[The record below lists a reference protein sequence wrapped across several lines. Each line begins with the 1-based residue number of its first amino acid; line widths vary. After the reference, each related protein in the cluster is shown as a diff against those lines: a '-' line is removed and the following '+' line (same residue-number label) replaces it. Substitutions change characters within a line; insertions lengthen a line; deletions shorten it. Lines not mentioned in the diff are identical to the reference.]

1 MPLSNEIKSKE
12 SKGYHRMLIIKP
24 LIHSF
29 VEIVSELD
37 MPVSESITGQC
48 RAPQKGYDMHL
59 PSKESLTISHEH
71 REYMVLDKRPRNQIR
86 EENQHSFK
94 GIVQGLEYRL
104 VLAERLSNR
113 GVDYEDLPLCWRES
127 IFINWANWP
136 ELGDK
141 RGFYAEGSRGDVA
154 RLFWDTTGGQQLCVG
169 PQYGSIFK

>member
-1 MPLSNEIKSKE
+1 MPLSSEIKSKE

-94 GIVQGLEYRL
+94 GIVQGLENRL
-104 VLAERLSNR
+104 ATSAERLSHA
-113 GVDYEDLPLCWRES
+113 DYEDLLSCWRGS
-127 IFINWANWP
+127 ISITWAKCFIP
-136 ELGDK
+136 
-141 RGFYAEGSRGDVA
+141 RGVGAMLLVC
-154 RLFWDTTGGQQLCVG
+154 LFWDITNRTTALC
-169 PQYGSIFK
+169 GSTI